1 MVGPVPAAGGAGL
14 LAAPRPRAAGGRP
27 AAALPARARPGPR
40 PVRGHGTPL
49 SGVQAR

>member
-40 PVRGHGTPL
+40 AVRGHGTHISDL
-49 SGVQAR
+49 QAR